1 MFPTSNITFL
11 ASFFAFLVTPT
22 FLWVIF
28 FLAVIAFSTYSVVL
42 FYHWREYG
50 VGIYTGPLVSLI
62 YIGVAAFFFFVMATA
77 IFTL

>member
-1 MFPTSNITFL
+1 MLPFSNTAFL
-11 ASFFAFLVTPT
+11 ASLFAFFATPA
-22 FLWVIF
+22 FLWIVF
-28 FLAVIAFSTYSVVL
+28 FLAVIAFSAYSLVL

-50 VGIYTGPLVSLI
+50 VGIYTGPLVSFI